1 MLSIELGLQF
11 DQQKIAANP
20 EQAMKKAFQKM
31 DKDNSH
37 LATWDRRNGGM
48 DRWPPGIETKP
59 GESKR

>member
-1 MLSIELGLQF
+1 
-11 DQQKIAANP
+11 
-20 EQAMKKAFQKM
+20 MKKAFQKM

>member
-37 LATWDRRNGGM
+37 LAT
-48 DRWPPGIETKP
+48 
-59 GESKR
+59 